1 MADLFEPVSRDERQ
15 DECIQNWIKSK
26 GKATCVAATGFG
38 FQNKIFKNG
47 SRSVQEFTELQS
59 GNIGEKLELESRD
72 YMYENPEINSETK
85 KSESLYSVE
94 GETYDNK

>member
-38 FQNKIFKNG
+38 FYIIFLK
-47 SRSVQEFTELQS
+47 TEAVL
-59 GNIGEKLELESRD
+59 
-72 YMYENPEINSETK
+72 
-85 KSESLYSVE
+85 
-94 GETYDNK
+94 